1 MEVKIPDLII
11 RSAAVNLTA
20 GATLVIGMA
29 AGVAVLEAANLNP
42 FPVPVETE
50 CSGPIPALE
59 ARQ

>member
-1 MEVKIPDLII
+1 MEVKIPDFII

-20 GATLVIGMA
+20 GVTIVLGVT
-29 AGVAVLEAANLNP
+29 AGVAVLDAANLNP
-42 FPVPVETE
+42 FPVPVKTE